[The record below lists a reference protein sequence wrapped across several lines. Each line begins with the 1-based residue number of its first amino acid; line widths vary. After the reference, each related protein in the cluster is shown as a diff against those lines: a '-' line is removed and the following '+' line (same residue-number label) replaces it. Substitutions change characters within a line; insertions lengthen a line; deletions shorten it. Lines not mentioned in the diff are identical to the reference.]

1 MKPDRGQIS
10 WGGRV
15 LPVTLWTEEPV
26 DVRKHHPG
34 RLMHGLHGRT
44 VALYTYIPQ
53 YESNYLRRIIASLH
67 KIPAV
72 MLPFNSIRTCSVYF
86 IGVKKPVK
94 ERLAKQITGVVFII
108 TGRKP
113 SGVDAG
119 MPFACTLGMLIQVV
133 LLSIDDYLSGAVA
146 AYCCAADCPSSRGS
160 QYAT

>member
-34 RLMHGLHGRT
+34 RLMHGLHGRA
-44 VALYTYIPQ
+44 VALNTYIPQ
-53 YESNYLRRIIASLH
+53 YEPIYIRRIIIPLH
-67 KIPAV
+67 KISAV
-72 MLPFNSIRTCSVYF
+72 MLLFNGIRTCSVDF
-86 IGVKKPVK
+86 IGLKKPVK
-94 ERLAKQITGVVFII
+94 EILAKQVTGVVLII

-113 SGVDAG
+113 PGVDAK
-119 MPFACTLGMLIQVV
+119 MPFACTFEKFKQVV